1 MLMSH
6 GFFIIKN
13 FIPEL
18 SEKNYPLAEK
28 YSENRNIILFWIIKY
43 KSNTKKL
50 MK

>member
-1 MLMSH
+1 MSH

-18 SEKNYPLAEK
+18 SEKNYPLDEK

-43 KSNTKKL
+43 KSNIIKL